1 MGKYEVSSDN
11 YITIKAFMVNELHL
25 SGNELIVYA
34 VIYGFSQDGSSWF
47 TGSRRY
53 LAAWCQTSEKSVT
66 HNLKK
71 LLDAGLIEKRT
82 HYERGCTIND
92 YRAIRSARR
101 RGEETSL
108 GGKKVPSTGEESSP
122 VRGEE
127 SSPHTIEVDNLV
139 DTIDIVPQND
149 SGSGSIA
156 AIIDYL
162 NERVGTHYTYR
173 NKSING
179 LINARLSEGF
189 TIDDFKTVVDN
200 KVAEWTGTEWA
211 KFLRP
216 KTLFAPSH
224 FEEYLNQSPQPT
236 SYLDSIDWSAYE
248 LEQID
253 PSTIN

>member
-11 YITIKAFMVNELHL
+11 YTTIKAFMVNELHL

-47 TGSRRY
+47 TGSRKY

-92 YRAIRSARR
+92 YRAIRSARHM
-101 RGEETSL
+101 GEETSL

-149 SGSGSIA
+149 SCSGSIA
-156 AIIDYL
+156 TIIDYL

-224 FEEYLNQSPQPT
+224 FEEYLNQSPQPA

>member
-1 MGKYEVSSDN
+1 MGKYEVSIDN

-47 TGSRRY
+47 TGSRKY

-92 YRAIRSARR
+92 YRAIRSARH

-162 NERVGTHYTYR
+162 NERVGTHYTYH

-236 SYLDSIDWSAYE
+236 SYLDSIDWSKYQLDE
-248 LEQID
+248 VD
-253 PSTIN
+253 PSTIH

>member
-47 TGSRRY
+47 TGSRKY

-101 RGEETSL
+101 RGEETSI
-108 GGKKVPSTGEESSP
+108 GGKKLPSTGEESSP

-216 KTLFAPSH
+216 KTLFSPSH
-224 FEEYLNQSPQPT
+224 FEEYLNQVSRPA
-236 SYLDSIDWSAYE
+236 SYLDSVDWSAYE

-253 PSTIN
+253 PSTIH

>member
-47 TGSRRY
+47 TGSRKY

-162 NERVGTHYTYR
+162 NERVGTHYTYH

-236 SYLDSIDWSAYE
+236 NILDTVDWDKYRLTE
-248 LEQID
+248 ID
-253 PSTIN
+253 PSTIH

>member
-47 TGSRRY
+47 TGSRKY

-216 KTLFAPSH
+216 KTLFSPSH

-253 PSTIN
+253 PSTIH

>member
-1 MGKYEVSSDN
+1 MGEYEVSSDN

-47 TGSRRY
+47 TGSRKY

-92 YRAIRSARR
+92 YRAIRTARR

-108 GGKKVPSTGEESSP
+108 GGKKLPSTGEESSP

-127 SSPHTIEVDNLV
+127 TSPHTIEVDNLV

-149 SGSGSIA
+149 SGSGSVA

-162 NERVGTHYTYR
+162 NERVGTHYTYH

-224 FEEYLNQSPQPT
+224 FEEYLNQSPQPA
-236 SYLDSIDWSAYE
+236 SYLDTIDWGRYE
-248 LEQID
+248 LE
-253 PSTIN
+253 PM

>member
-47 TGSRRY
+47 TGSRKY

-92 YRAIRSARR
+92 YRAIRSARH

-139 DTIDIVPQND
+139 DTIDIVPQSD

-162 NERVGTHYTYR
+162 NERVGTHYTYH

-179 LINARLSEGF
+179 LIKARLSEGF

-236 SYLDSIDWSAYE
+236 SILDTVDWDKYQ

>member
-47 TGSRRY
+47 TGSRKY

-82 HYERGCTIND
+82 HYEHGCTIND
-92 YRAIRSARR
+92 YRALRHAAPT
-101 RGEETSL
+101 GEETSL

-127 SSPHTIEVDNLV
+127 TSPHTIEVDNLV
-139 DTIDIVPQND
+139 DTIDIVPQKN
-149 SGSGSIA
+149 SNSESIA

>member
-47 TGSRRY
+47 TGSRKY

-108 GGKKVPSTGEESSP
+108 GGKKLPSTGEESSP

-139 DTIDIVPQND
+139 DTIDIVPQKSSN
-149 SGSGSIA
+149 GESIA

-200 KVAEWTGTEWA
+200 KAAEWTGTEWA

-236 SYLDSIDWSAYE
+236 NYLDSIDWSAYE

>member
-47 TGSRRY
+47 TGSRKY

-127 SSPHTIEVDNLV
+127 TSPHTIEVDNLV

-216 KTLFAPSH
+216 KTLFSPSH

-253 PSTIN
+253 PSTIH

>member
-1 MGKYEVSSDN
+1 MGEYEVSSDN

-47 TGSRRY
+47 TGSRKY

-108 GGKKVPSTGEESSP
+108 GGKKLPSTGEESSP

-162 NERVGTHYTYR
+162 NERVGTHYTYH

-236 SYLDSIDWSAYE
+236 SYLDSIDWSKYQ

>member
-47 TGSRRY
+47 TGSRKY

-92 YRAIRSARR
+92 YRAIRSARH

-122 VRGEE
+122 VRGEK

-162 NERVGTHYTYR
+162 NERVGTHYTYH

>member
-47 TGSRRY
+47 TGSRKY

>member
-47 TGSRRY
+47 TGSRKY

-92 YRAIRSARR
+92 YRAIRSARH

-162 NERVGTHYTYR
+162 NERVGTHYTYH

-236 SYLDSIDWSAYE
+236 NILDTVDWDKYRLTE
-248 LEQID
+248 ID
-253 PSTIN
+253 PSTIH

>member
-47 TGSRRY
+47 TGSRKY

-92 YRAIRSARR
+92 YRAIRSARH

-139 DTIDIVPQND
+139 DTIDIVPQSD

-162 NERVGTHYTYR
+162 NERVGTHYTYH

-236 SYLDSIDWSAYE
+236 NILDTVDWDKYRLTE
-248 LEQID
+248 ID
-253 PSTIN
+253 PSTIH

>member
-47 TGSRRY
+47 TGSRKY

-82 HYERGCTIND
+82 HYEHGCTIND

-108 GGKKVPSTGEESSP
+108 GGKKLPSTGEESSP

-127 SSPHTIEVDNLV
+127 TSPHTIEVDNLV
-139 DTIDIVPQND
+139 DTIDIVPQDD

-253 PSTIN
+253 PSTIH

>member
-47 TGSRRY
+47 TGSRKY

-92 YRAIRSARR
+92 YRAIRSARH

-162 NERVGTHYTYR
+162 NERVGTHYTYH

-236 SYLDSIDWSAYE
+236 SILDTVDWSKYQLDE
-248 LEQID
+248 ID
-253 PSTIN
+253 PSTIH

>member
-47 TGSRRY
+47 TGSRKY

-92 YRAIRSARR
+92 YRAIRSARH

-139 DTIDIVPQND
+139 DTIDIVPQSD

-162 NERVGTHYTYR
+162 NERVGTHYTYH

-236 SYLDSIDWSAYE
+236 SYLDSIDWSKYQ

>member
-1 MGKYEVSSDN
+1 MDKYEVGSDN

-47 TGSRRY
+47 TGSRKY

-82 HYERGCTIND
+82 HCERGCTIND
-92 YRAIRSARR
+92 YRAIRSARH

-122 VRGEE
+122 VKGEE

-162 NERVGTHYTYR
+162 NERVGTHYTYH

-236 SYLDSIDWSAYE
+236 SYLDSIDWSKYQ

>member
-47 TGSRRY
+47 TGSRKY

-71 LLDAGLIEKRT
+71 LLDAGLIERRT

-92 YRAIRSARR
+92 YRAIRSARH

-139 DTIDIVPQND
+139 DTIDIVPQSD

-162 NERVGTHYTYR
+162 NERVGTHYTYH

-236 SYLDSIDWSAYE
+236 NILDTVDWDKYRLTE
-248 LEQID
+248 ID
-253 PSTIN
+253 PSTIH

>member
-47 TGSRRY
+47 TGSRKY

-82 HYERGCTIND
+82 HYEHGCTIND

-101 RGEETSL
+101 KGEETSL

-127 SSPHTIEVDNLV
+127 TSPHTIEADNLV

-253 PSTIN
+253 PSTIH

>member
-1 MGKYEVSSDN
+1 MGKHEVSSDN

-47 TGSRRY
+47 TGSRKY

-108 GGKKVPSTGEESSP
+108 GGKKLPSTGEESSP

-127 SSPHTIEVDNLV
+127 TSPHTIEVDNLV

>member
-47 TGSRRY
+47 TGSRKY

-101 RGEETSL
+101 RWEETSL

-216 KTLFAPSH
+216 KTLFSPSH

-236 SYLDSIDWSAYE
+236 SYLDSIDWSLYQ

-253 PSTIN
+253 PSTIH

>member
-1 MGKYEVSSDN
+1 MGKYEVNSDN

-47 TGSRRY
+47 TGSRKY

-92 YRAIRSARR
+92 YRAIRSARH

-162 NERVGTHYTYR
+162 NERVGTHYTYH

-236 SYLDSIDWSAYE
+236 SYLDSIDWSKYQ
-248 LEQID
+248 LEQVD
-253 PSTIN
+253 PSTIH

>member
-47 TGSRRY
+47 TGSRKY

-162 NERVGTHYTYR
+162 NERVGTHYTYH

-236 SYLDSIDWSAYE
+236 SYPDSIDWSKYQ

-253 PSTIN
+253 PSTLN

>member
-47 TGSRRY
+47 TGSRKY

-92 YRAIRSARR
+92 YRAIRSARH

-139 DTIDIVPQND
+139 DTIDIVPQSD

-162 NERVGTHYTYR
+162 NERVGTHYTYH

-236 SYLDSIDWSAYE
+236 NILDTVDWDKYRLTE
-248 LEQID
+248 ID

>member
-47 TGSRRY
+47 TGSRKY

-92 YRAIRSARR
+92 YRAIRSARH

-162 NERVGTHYTYR
+162 NERVGTHYTYH

>member
-47 TGSRRY
+47 TGSRKY

-236 SYLDSIDWSAYE
+236 SYLDSVDWSAYE

-253 PSTIN
+253 PSTIH

>member
-47 TGSRRY
+47 TGSRKY

-71 LLDAGLIEKRT
+71 LLDAGLIERRT

-92 YRAIRSARR
+92 YRAIRSARH

-162 NERVGTHYTYR
+162 NERVGTHYTYH

>member
-47 TGSRRY
+47 TGSRKY

-108 GGKKVPSTGEESSP
+108 GGKKLPSTGEESSP

-253 PSTIN
+253 PSTIH

>member
-47 TGSRRY
+47 TGSRKY

-253 PSTIN
+253 QSTIN

>member
-92 YRAIRSARR
+92 YRAIRSARH

-139 DTIDIVPQND
+139 DTIDIVPQSD

>member
-47 TGSRRY
+47 TGSRKY

-92 YRAIRSARR
+92 YRAIRSARH
-101 RGEETSL
+101 RGEESSL

-236 SYLDSIDWSAYE
+236 SILDTVDWSKYQLDE
-248 LEQID
+248 ID
-253 PSTIN
+253 PSTIH

>member
-47 TGSRRY
+47 TGSRKY

-108 GGKKVPSTGEESSP
+108 GGKKLPSTGEESSP

-127 SSPHTIEVDNLV
+127 TSPHTIEVDNLV
-139 DTIDIVPQND
+139 DTIDIVPQKN
-149 SGSGSIA
+149 SNSESIA

-162 NERVGTHYTYR
+162 NGRVGTHYTYR

-189 TIDDFKTVVDN
+189 TVDDFKTVVDN

-253 PSTIN
+253 PSTIH

>member
-1 MGKYEVSSDN
+1 MGEYEVSSDN

-34 VIYGFSQDGSSWF
+34 VIYGFSQVGSSWF
-47 TGSRRY
+47 TGSRKY

-108 GGKKVPSTGEESSP
+108 GGKKLPSTGEESSP

-162 NERVGTHYTYR
+162 NERVGTHYTYH

-200 KVAEWTGTEWA
+200 KVAEWAGTEWA

-236 SYLDSIDWSAYE
+236 SYLDSIDWSLYQM
-248 LEQID
+248 EQID
-253 PSTIN
+253 PSTIH

>member
-47 TGSRRY
+47 TGSRKY

-82 HYERGCTIND
+82 HYEHGCTIND

-108 GGKKVPSTGEESSP
+108 GGKKLPSTGEESSP

-127 SSPHTIEVDNLV
+127 TSPHTIEVDNLV

-216 KTLFAPSH
+216 KTLFSPSH

-236 SYLDSIDWSAYE
+236 SYLDSIDWSLYQM
-248 LEQID
+248 EQID